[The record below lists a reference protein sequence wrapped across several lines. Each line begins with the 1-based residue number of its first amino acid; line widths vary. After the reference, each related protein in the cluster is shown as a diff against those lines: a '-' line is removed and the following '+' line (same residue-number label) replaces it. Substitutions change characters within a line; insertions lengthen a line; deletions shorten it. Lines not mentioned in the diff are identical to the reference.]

1 MYRSS
6 EVISGLFTRVGWQ
19 QPTQSGYDILTGDN
33 LVSLSGR
40 FFGDFHSLLTIKNIK
55 ETIEDKD
62 ISSVNFN
69 AWLIQKQKAC
79 INRVLQGVFN
89 RDQII
94 EQLQLFSREYNQT
107 KRLLTNESKFVGYKI
122 ELADNSS
129 YSVVLNS
136 VSLTFDSVSTFNL
149 YCFHTAKGKIWE
161 KSVTT
166 VAGVETIVNIT
177 DLVLSISNNTYKQ
190 GEFIFGYFQDDLGS
204 SKAINFDSCEYNEA
218 CIFSAEG
225 CEAIA
230 IGSTDI
236 QTIDTVETNLNYGI
250 NLELT
255 SVRDFTA
262 VIVRNPSQFDE
273 AVGLQMACDL
283 IEQIIFSSRS
293 NATERIQKEQ
303 VQAAYTDLNQDMPV
317 DGAPYSAGLKNR
329 LKREL
334 QRLNKN
340 YFPKEPIKIV
350 QS

>member
-19 QPTQSGYDILTGDN
+19 QPTQTEYAILTGDN

-40 FFGDFHSLLTIKNIK
+40 YFGDFHSLLTVKNVK

-62 ISSVNFN
+62 ISNANFN
-69 AWLIQKQKAC
+69 NWLIQKQKAC

-94 EQLQLFSREYNQT
+94 EQLQLFSREYNDNKT
-107 KRLLTNESKFVGYKI
+107 LLQNAGKFVGYKI
-122 ELADNSS
+122 ELADDSS

-136 VSLTFDSVSTFNL
+136 VSLLFDSVATFKL
-149 YCFHTAKGKIWE
+149 YCFHAGKGKIWE
-161 KSVTT
+161 KEVTT
-166 VAGVETIVNIT
+166 VAGYETIVNVT
-177 DLVLSISNNTYKQ
+177 DLILSISSSTYKQ

-204 SKAINFDSCEYNEA
+204 AKAINFDNCEFNEA
-218 CIFSAEG
+218 LIFCAEP

-230 IGSTDI
+230 TSSTTI
-236 QTIDTVETNLNYGI
+236 QTTQTVETNYNYGL
-250 NLELT
+250 NLEM
-255 SVRDFTA
+255 SSFRDFTA

-273 AVGLQMACDL
+273 AIGLQMACDL

-303 VQAAYTDLNQDMPV
+303 VQAAFTDLNQDMPV

-340 YFPKEPIKIV
+340 YFPKETIKIV